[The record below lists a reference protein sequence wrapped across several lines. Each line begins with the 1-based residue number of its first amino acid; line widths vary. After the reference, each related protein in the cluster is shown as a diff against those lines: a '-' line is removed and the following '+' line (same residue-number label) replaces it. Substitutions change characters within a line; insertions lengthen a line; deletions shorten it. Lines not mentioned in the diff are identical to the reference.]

1 MAEVLLLRFS
11 TQQVMMQCMAELD
24 LDAIVYPTSN
34 LPPTKLGSPAGP
46 SVNGRAARGA
56 WSFIGGQG
64 LPAITVPA
72 GFTTE
77 VYDLTRDPSAPLTPE
92 SAWDS
97 RGRYRR
103 LPGDDRTRL
112 IGPIPARLPV
122 GIDFAGLP
130 YSEPTLLKIAA
141 AYEAASKRREPPPA
155 FGPLDGEP

>member
-1 MAEVLLLRFS
+1 M
-11 TQQVMMQCMAELD
+11 
-24 LDAIVYPTSN
+24 
-34 LPPTKLGSPAGP
+34 
-46 SVNGRAARGA
+46 
-56 WSFIGGQG
+56 GGQG

-103 LPGDDRTRL
+103 MPGDDRTRL

-122 GIDFAGLP
+122 VIDFAGLP
-130 YSEPTLLKIAA
+130 FSEPTLLKIAA
-141 AYEAASKRREPPPA
+141 AYEAGTVLAIA
-155 FGPLDGEP
+155 CLDGIADIDGSEGVWADMKLPRFDRSEPLRGQAMASFELRPCASDVPAEWITTVVTA